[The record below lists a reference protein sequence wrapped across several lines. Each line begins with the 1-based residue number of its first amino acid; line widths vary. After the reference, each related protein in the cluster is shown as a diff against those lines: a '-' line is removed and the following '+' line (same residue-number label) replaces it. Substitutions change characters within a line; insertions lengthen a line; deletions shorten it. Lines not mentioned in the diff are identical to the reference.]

1 MPYINYTLEDSE
13 GRQTKRSVEISA
25 QATLVDYESAVTAF
39 SSALAA
45 VTDLA
50 CVKVS
55 FEIHTDDT
63 FAGETVS
70 NVDEGA
76 TFVGE
81 LDTTPMRK
89 AVHKLPDP
97 IDAARDGQ
105 GNIDLS
111 NASIAAYLALW
122 TSGST
127 YKLAYNDVDAWVK
140 GTLDK

>member
-13 GRQTKRSVEISA
+13 GRQTARSVEIA
-25 QATLVDYESAVTAF
+25 TQATLVDYAAVVTAF
-39 SSALAA
+39 SAALAA

-50 CVKVS
+50 CVKIS
-55 FEIHTDDT
+55 YEIHTADT
-63 FAGETVS
+63 FAGEAVS
-70 NVDEGA
+70 NVDEGG
-76 TFVGE
+76 TFVAE

-105 GNIDLS
+105 GGIDLD

-122 TSGST
+122 TTGTT
-127 YKLAYNDVDAWVK
+127 YKLAYNNVDAWVK
-140 GTLDK
+140 GTLDR

>member
-13 GRQTKRSVEISA
+13 GRQTARRVEIA
-25 QATLVDYESAVTAF
+25 EQVDLATYESVVTAF
-39 SSALAA
+39 MVELAA

-55 FEIHTDDT
+55 VEIHTEDT
-63 FAGETVS
+63 FAGEATS

-76 TFVGE
+76 TFVAE
-81 LDTTPMRK
+81 LDTTPVRK
-89 AVHKLPDP
+89 AVHRLPDP

-111 NASIAAYLALW
+111 HADIAAYLALW

-127 YKLAYNDVDAWVK
+127 YKLAYNDVDAWVQ
-140 GTLDK
+140 GTLDR

>member
-13 GRQTKRSVEISA
+13 GRQTKRSVEIA
-25 QATLVDYESAVTAF
+25 EQATLVDYESAVTAF

-55 FEIHTDDT
+55 YEIHTDDT

-76 TFVGE
+76 TFVAE

-89 AVHKLPDP
+89 AVHRLPDP

-105 GNIDLS
+105 GNINLANTD
-111 NASIAAYLALW
+111 IAAYLALW